1 MRILHYI
8 PKNDSMITSYVDML
22 VNSMGLGAEN
32 IIVDAEAAAKEKLAE
47 CPLRYPAY
55 SRLLALFRLPCP

>member
-22 VNSMGLGAEN
+22 VNSMGLGAREYN
-32 IIVDAEAAAKEKLAE
+32 
-47 CPLRYPAY
+47 C
-55 SRLLALFRLPCP
+55 